1 MSNRVFRATTAT
13 GYAGIGPCRCAACAA
28 SRGAAVR
35 QVAPPAPRVQAPAPP
50 DLAARIKT
58 ERARL
63 AQVASESW
71 SEKIA
76 RVAAIFGIKQVK

>member
-1 MSNRVFRATTAT
+1 
-13 GYAGIGPCRCAACAA
+13 
-28 SRGAAVR
+28 VR
-35 QVAPPAPRVQAPAPP
+35 QATPTPVPPPAPP

-71 SEKIA
+71 GDRIA
-76 RVAAIFGIKQVK
+76 RVAAIFGITPMKEK